1 VIETPQMRV
10 RVEIPLWLIDDHG
23 DEVALVG
30 EGWEIIKRRSGG
42 VILNGESIRGAKLIL
57 PPT

>member
-1 VIETPQMRV
+1 MRV